1 MANTGTPEAAGPRG
15 STRGDKRRAALVG
28 AIVLLVA
35 LVAFNTVSVFTLGW
49 LRADLTQEGLYTISP
64 GVRDTVRSLD
74 EPVRLDLYWTAKTGA
89 DAPQVRSHAQRV
101 REFLEAL
108 AAESDGKVL
117 LTVIDPEPFSEAEDA
132 ARAAGIAALSVDGAG
147 RTLSLGLVVR
157 GSTDASDTIAYLSPE
172 QEPFLEYEVARR
184 ILAVGRGGKAK
195 VAVLNTVEPPPF
207 NPQNPMQPQGPPVL
221 IQQLGL
227 LFDVV
232 PMAKDAS
239 EVPADVTAL
248 VLIQPRELSDATLK
262 AIDAWAVAGKPLLV
276 FADPWAETDPAA
288 QSQGFGNTGA
298 GTTYDLGPLLGAWGI
313 DIPKD
318 SVVGDR
324 DYATRIRTRTQG
336 GQVIEL
342 NYLPWLSL
350 KKAAFS
356 GTDPTTAALA
366 QLNLMSVGEIKKTE
380 GGTTAIDPLIESSE
394 QSQLIQTLKLGFFGD
409 PDRLVKDF
417 KPDGTRKPFAARV
430 RGPITS
436 AYPPEGG
443 EAAKGELNLI
453 LVADADLF
461 DDQTW
466 LMPEQIAGQSLGFR
480 PLADNGAFVVSA
492 VEAVTGAEAL
502 SKLRT
507 RGQYRRPFDRV
518 EAIRKDAEATYLA
531 EEQRLRDEVQKT
543 EMRIG
548 ELQRQKVGEGTSAII
563 LSPEQEEEIK
573 RLEETAVD
581 ARKKLRDV
589 QHSLGRD
596 IERLGKRLMIINVVG
611 WPLVIAALATVW
623 YLTRFNRQRTPPS
636 AHPKGGSR

>member
-1 MANTGTPEAAGPRG
+1 MANTTGAIGPRG
-15 STRGDKRRAALVG
+15 TTRGDKRRTALLG

-64 GVRDTVRSLD
+64 GVRDTVQALD

-89 DAPQVRSHAQRV
+89 DAPQVRAHAQRV

-132 ARAAGIAALSVDGAG
+132 ARAAGVAALSVDGAG
-147 RTLSLGLVVR
+147 RTVSLGLVVR
-157 GSTDASDTIAYLSPE
+157 GPTDASETIPYLSPE

-195 VAVLNTVEPPPF
+195 VAVLNTIEPPGFDPR
-207 NPQNPMQPQGPPVL
+207 NPMQPQGPPVL
-221 IQQLGL
+221 QQQLGL

-232 PMAKDAS
+232 PMAKDAT
-239 EVPADVTAL
+239 EVPKDVAAL
-248 VLIQPRELSDATLK
+248 VLVQPRELSDATLR
-262 AIDAWAVAGKPLLV
+262 AVDAWAVAGKPLLI
-276 FADPWAETDPAA
+276 FADPWAETDPSA
-288 QSQGFGNTGA
+288 QAQGFGNTGA
-298 GTTYDLGPLLGAWGI
+298 GTTYDLGPLLAAWGV
-313 DIPKD
+313 DIPKEF
-318 SVVGDR
+318 VVGDR

-350 KKAAFS
+350 RKPAFS
-356 GTDPTTAALA
+356 GQDPTTAALA
-366 QLNLMSVGEIKKTE
+366 QLNLMSAGEIKKLD
-380 GGTTAIDPLIESSE
+380 GGTTSIDPLIESSE

-436 AYPPEGG
+436 PYPPEGG

-466 LMPEQIAGQSLGFR
+466 LAPEQIAGQSLGYR

-518 EAIRKDAEATYLA
+518 EAIRKEAEATYLT

-543 EMRIG
+543 ELRIG
-548 ELQRQKVGEGTSAII
+548 ELQRQKVGDGVNALI
-563 LSPEQEEEIK
+563 LSPEQESEIAK
-573 RLEETAVD
+573 LEETARD

-596 IERLGKRLMIINVVG
+596 IERLGKRLMLINVVG
-611 WPLVIAALATVW
+611 WPLVVAALGTLW
-623 YLTRFNRQRTPPS
+623 YLARSNRQRTPV
-636 AHPKGGSR
+636 AAAPKGASR

>member
-1 MANTGTPEAAGPRG
+1 MADTVERTGPRG
-15 STRGDKRRAALVG
+15 TTRGDKRRTALLG
-28 AIVLLVA
+28 AVVLLVA

-64 GVRDTVRSLD
+64 GVLDTVRSLD

-89 DAPQVRSHAQRV
+89 DAPQVRAHAQRV

-108 AAESDGKVL
+108 AAESDGKVI

-132 ARAAGIAALSVDGAG
+132 ARAAGVAALSVDGAG

-157 GSTDASDTIAYLSPE
+157 GSTDASETIPYLSPE

-195 VAVLNTVEPPPF
+195 VAVLNTIEPAFDPR
-207 NPQNPMQPQGPPVL
+207 NPMQPSGPPVL
-221 IQQLGL
+221 MQQLGL
-227 LFDVV
+227 LFDVL
-232 PMAKDAS
+232 PMAKDAT
-239 EVPADVTAL
+239 EVPADATAL
-248 VLIQPRELSDATLK
+248 VLIQPRELADATLR
-262 AIDAWAVAGKPLLV
+262 AIDAWAVAGRPLVV
-276 FADPWAETDPAA
+276 FADPWAETDPSA

-298 GTTYDLGPLLGAWGI
+298 GSTYDLGPLLGSWGV
-313 DIPKD
+313 DIPKEF
-318 SVVGDR
+318 VVGDR
-324 DYATRIRTRTQG
+324 DFATRIRTRTQG

-350 KKAAFS
+350 RKPAFN

-366 QLNLMSVGEIKKTE
+366 QLNLMSSGEIKKTE
-380 GGTTAIDPLIESSE
+380 GGTTTIDPLIESSE

-436 AYPPEGG
+436 PYPPDGG

-466 LMPEQIAGQSLGFR
+466 LVPEQIAGQSLGYR

-492 VEAVTGAEAL
+492 VEAATGAEAL

-518 EAIRKDAEATYLA
+518 EAIRKEAEASYLT
-531 EEQRLRDEVQKT
+531 EEQRLQDEVQKT
-543 EMRIG
+543 ELRIG
-548 ELQRQKVGEGTSAII
+548 ELQRQKVGEGVNALI
-563 LSPEQEEEIK
+563 LSPEQQDEIAK
-573 RLEETAVD
+573 LEETARD

-596 IERLGKRLMIINVVG
+596 IERLGKRLMIVNVVG
-611 WPLVIAALATVW
+611 WPLVVAALGTLW
-623 YLTRFNRQRTPPS
+623 YLARSNRQRTPV
-636 AHPKGGSR
+636 AAAAKGGSR

>member
-1 MANTGTPEAAGPRG
+1 MAETTGRTGPRG
-15 STRGDKRRAALVG
+15 TTRGDKRRTALLG

-64 GVRDTVRSLD
+64 GVLDTVRSLD

-89 DAPQVRSHAQRV
+89 DAPQVRAHAQRV
-101 REFLEAL
+101 REFLDEL
-108 AAESDGKVL
+108 AAVSGGKVIL
-117 LTVIDPEPFSEAEDA
+117 SVIDPEPFSEAEDA
-132 ARAAGIAALSVDGAG
+132 ARAAGVAALSVDGAG
-147 RTLSLGLVVR
+147 RTISLGLVVR
-157 GSTDASDTIAYLSPE
+157 GSTDASETIPYLSPE

-195 VAVLNTVEPPPF
+195 VAVLNTIEPAF
-207 NPQNPMQPQGPPVL
+207 DPQNPMQPSGPPVL
-221 IQQLGL
+221 MQQLGL
-227 LFDVV
+227 LFEVL
-232 PMAKDAS
+232 PMAKDAT
-239 EVPADVTAL
+239 EVPKDATAL
-248 VLIQPRELSDATLK
+248 VLVQPRELSDATLR
-262 AIDAWAVAGKPLLV
+262 AIDGWAVAGKPLVV
-276 FADPWAETDPAA
+276 FADPWAETDPSAR
-288 QSQGFGNTGA
+288 SQGFGDTGA
-298 GTTYDLGPLLGAWGI
+298 GSTYDLGPLLGAWGV
-313 DIPKD
+313 DIPKEF
-318 SVVGDR
+318 VVGDR
-324 DYATRIRTRTQG
+324 DFATRIRTRTQG

-350 KKAAFS
+350 RKPAFS

-366 QLNLMSVGEIKKTE
+366 QLNLMSCGEIKKAE
-380 GGTTAIDPLIESSE
+380 GGTTTVDPLIESSE

-436 AYPPEGG
+436 PYPPEGG

-466 LMPEQIAGQSLGFR
+466 LMPEQVAGQSLGYR
-480 PLADNGAFVVSA
+480 PIADNGAFVVSA
-492 VEAVTGAEAL
+492 VEAATGAEAR

-518 EAIRKDAEATYLA
+518 ETIRKEAEANYLT
-531 EEQRLRDEVQKT
+531 EEQRLQDEVQKT
-543 EMRIG
+543 ELRIG
-548 ELQRQKVGEGTSAII
+548 ELQRQKVGEGVNALI
-563 LSPEQEEEIK
+563 LTPEQQDEIAK
-573 RLEETAVD
+573 LEETARD

-596 IERLGKRLMIINVVG
+596 IERLGKRLMIVNVVG
-611 WPLVIAALATVW
+611 WPLVVAALGTLW
-623 YLTRFNRQRTPPS
+623 YLARSNRQRTPV
-636 AHPKGGSR
+636 AATPKGASR